1 MSSISLK
8 LGYKY
13 LKSNK
18 GGLFSF
24 TTLLAIV
31 GLSIGISSLIVVT
44 SVMNGFEKELE
55 NRILGVIPHSVLVS
69 NDPINDYKFL
79 IDEVKYNKEIIDAS
93 PYISIQG
100 LISSSYESKGVS
112 IIGIDA
118 DNEKNMS
125 IVADYMLLGSLENLN
140 EKNSIVIGSIL
151 AANLGVYAG
160 DEINITTSDIK
171 TSIIGSYPISVNLK
185 IVGIYELKTEID
197 QYMTFISHETA
208 QKLKNL
214 EKNQTISIRLKTK
227 NLFEA
232 DRISAE
238 VIEETASIPY
248 GNYDGLSYISWK
260 SSHGTLFEA
269 IKFEKLLISLM
280 LFLIIA
286 VASILVLSTVVM
298 TVKSKER
305 EIGILQTIGATKRQI
320 ILIFFTQGLFVSF
333 LGIII
338 GLILG
343 FICTLNLNNLISFIE
358 TLLGRSLLEAYFIN
372 YFPYYIDYI
381 QILIICF
388 TSLIISLCASLI
400 PSFRA
405 VRLNPIEILRHE

>member
-1 MSSISLK
+1 VSSISLK

-18 GGLFSF
+18 GGIFSF

-69 NDPINDYKFL
+69 NAPINDYELL
-79 IDEVKYNKEIIDAS
+79 IKKVKDSNEIIDAA
-93 PYISIQG
+93 PYISFQG
-100 LISSSYESKGVS
+100 LISSSYDSKGVS
-112 IIGIDA
+112 VIGIDS
-118 DNEKNMS
+118 DYERNMS
-125 IVADYMLLGSLENLN
+125 IIPEYMILGSLENLN
-140 EKNSIVIGSIL
+140 EKNSIVIGSLL

-160 DEINITTSDIK
+160 DEINITTSDIR

-214 EKNQTISIRLKTK
+214 KTNQTISIRLKTK

-232 DRISAE
+232 DRISSN
-238 VIEETASIPY
+238 VITAI
-248 GNYDGLSYISWK
+248 NQEDLSYISWK
-260 SSHGTLFEA
+260 STHGTLFEA

-280 LFLIIA
+280 LFLIVA

-320 ILIFFTQGLFVSF
+320 ILIFFTQGIFVSF
-333 LGIII
+333 IGIFI

-343 FICTLNLNNLISFIE
+343 FICTLNLNNLISLIE
-358 TLLGRSLLEAYFIN
+358 SILGRNLLEAYFIN
-372 YFPYYIDYI
+372 YFPYYIDYF

-388 TSLIISLCASLI
+388 ISLIISLCASLI

-405 VRLNPIEILRHE
+405 VKLNPVEILRHE

>member
-388 TSLIISLCASLI
+388 ISLIISLCASLI

>member
-18 GGLFSF
+18 GGIFSF

-69 NDPINDYKFL
+69 NNPINNYELL
-79 IDEVKYNKEIIDAS
+79 IKKVNENKEIIDAA

-100 LISSSYESKGVS
+100 LISSSYDSKGVS
-112 IIGIDA
+112 VIGIDS
-118 DNEKNMS
+118 DYEKNMS
-125 IVADYMLLGSLENLN
+125 IIPDYMILGSLENLN
-140 EKNSIVIGSIL
+140 EKNSIVIGSLL
-151 AANLGVYAG
+151 AANLGVYVG

-214 EKNQTISIRLKTK
+214 KTNQTISIRLKTK

-232 DRISAE
+232 DRISAN
-238 VIEETASIPY
+238 VITAI
-248 GNYDGLSYISWK
+248 NQEDLSYISWK
-260 SSHGTLFEA
+260 STHGTLFEA

-280 LFLIIA
+280 LFLIVA

-320 ILIFFTQGLFVSF
+320 ILIFFTQGIFVSF
-333 LGIII
+333 IGILI

-343 FICTLNLNNLISFIE
+343 FICTLNLNNLISLIE
-358 TLLGRSLLEAYFIN
+358 ILLGRNLLEAYFIN
-372 YFPYYIDYI
+372 YFPYYIDYF
-381 QILIICF
+381 QIFIICF
-388 TSLIISLCASLI
+388 TSLILSLCASLI

-405 VRLNPIEILRHE
+405 VKLNPVEILRHE

>member
-18 GGLFSF
+18 GGIFSF

-69 NDPINDYKFL
+69 NDPINDYGLL
-79 IDEVKYNKEIIDAS
+79 ITKAIDNKEIIDAA

-100 LISSSYESKGVS
+100 LISSSYDSKGVS
-112 IIGIDA
+112 VIGIDS
-118 DNEKNMS
+118 DYEKNMS
-125 IVADYMLLGSLENLN
+125 IIPDYMILGSLENLN
-140 EKNSIVIGSIL
+140 EKNSIVIGSLL
-151 AANLGVYAG
+151 AANLGVYVG

-214 EKNQTISIRLKTK
+214 KRNQTISIRLKTN

-232 DRISAE
+232 DRISAN
-238 VIEETASIPY
+238 VITTIDQE
-248 GNYDGLSYISWK
+248 GLSYISWK
-260 SSHGTLFEA
+260 STHGTLFEA

-280 LFLIIA
+280 LFLIVA

-320 ILIFFTQGLFVSF
+320 ILIFFTQGIFVSF
-333 LGIII
+333 IGIFI

-343 FICTLNLNNLISFIE
+343 FICTLNLNNLISLIE
-358 TLLGRSLLEAYFIN
+358 SILGRNLLEAYFIN
-372 YFPYYIDYI
+372 YFPYYIDYF
-381 QILIICF
+381 QIFIICF
-388 TSLIISLCASLI
+388 ISLIISLCASLI

-405 VRLNPIEILRHE
+405 VKLNPVEILRHE